1 MIDFVDLFNQVARVA
16 KPLHADFN
24 NAKSMNDKMVD
35 IGIDSLDGLLM
46 MMFFCEIYGINPEI
60 TKEWF
65 PLTVQE
71 FYDLLM
77 AHKTTEPTSVEE
89 AIKAIK

>member
-1 MIDFVDLFNQVARVA
+1 MINFIELFNQVARVA
-16 KPLHADFN
+16 KPAHADFN
-24 NAKSMNDKMVD
+24 NAKAMSDKMVD

-46 MMFFCEIYGINPEI
+46 MMFFCELYGIDPEI

-65 PLTVQE
+65 PLSLQE
-71 FYDLLM
+71 FYDLVD
-77 AHKTTEPTSVEE
+77 AHKTTEPSSIDD

>member
-1 MIDFVDLFNQVARVA
+1 MIDFIELFNHVTRVA
-16 KPLHADFN
+16 KPLYPNFN
-24 NAKSMNDKMVD
+24 NAKSMDDKMVD
-35 IGIDSLDGLLM
+35 IDVDSLDGLLI
-46 MMFFCEIYGINPEI
+46 MMFFCEIYGIDPEI

-65 PLTVQE
+65 PITVQE

-77 AHKTTEPTSVEE
+77 ANKTTEPTSVEE

>member
-1 MIDFVDLFNQVARVA
+1 MEFLELFNQVARVA
-16 KPLHADFN
+16 KPLHTDFN

-65 PLTVQE
+65 PLSVQE

-77 AHKTTEPTSVEE
+77 ANKTTEPTSIEE

>member
-1 MIDFVDLFNQVARVA
+1 MIDFIELFNQVARVA
-16 KPLHADFN
+16 KPLHTDFN
-24 NAKSMNDKMVD
+24 NAKAMDDKMVD
-35 IGIDSLDGLLM
+35 IGVDSLDGLLI
-46 MMFFCEIYGINPEI
+46 MMFFCEIYGIDPDI

-65 PLTVQE
+65 PITVQE

-77 AHKTTEPTSVEE
+77 ANKTTEPTSIEE